1 MVMTL
6 TPDQQELVQRLVDR
20 YKFDSA
26 GSVIDEA
33 LELLAEQ
40 RQTEHIRR
48 IVTEARAEVAQGQV
62 IPFTQDL
69 IESINADAER
79 VLRGELE
86 ADPDAWI

>member
-20 YKFDSA
+20 YEFDSA
-26 GSVIDEA
+26 GAVIDEA
-33 LELLAEQ
+33 LALLAEQ
-40 RQTEHIRR
+40 RQTERIRR
-48 IVTEARAEVAQGQV
+48 IVAEARTEVAQGQEL
-62 IPFTQDL
+62 PFTQEL

-86 ADPDAWI
+86 ANTDALA